1 MKQRQSSH
9 RPECNPL
16 DTGARDHLKSP
27 QEIALVE
34 QKSGAGDRPTDPIRG
49 AVEAKFWHCVNGCG
63 ACCYL
68 KPDERDELADYLAPE
83 ELKLYLSLV
92 GEDGWCV
99 NYDRQQRTC
108 HIYDDRPSF
117 CRVTVATFQ
126 QMFGIEAG
134 DLPEFA
140 AACCREHISDVY
152 GEDSTEMQR
161 FNQEV
166 PV

>member
-1 MKQRQSSH
+1 MDTQPQA
-9 RPECNPL
+9 PL
-16 DTGARDHLKSP
+16 HLP
-27 QEIALVE
+27 QVNEADEPQFSEVDLPDSV
-34 QKSGAGDRPTDPIRG
+34 TRG
-49 AVEAKFWHCVNGCG
+49 AVGDKSWKCVSGCG

-68 KPDERDELADYLAPE
+68 KPDERDELENYLTSE
-83 ELKLYLSLV
+83 DLELYLSLV
-92 GEDGWCV
+92 GKNGWCV
-99 NYDRQQRTC
+99 NYDLRQRNC
-108 HIYDDRPSF
+108 RIYEDRPTF

-126 QMFGIEAG
+126 QMFGIEAM

-166 PV
+166 SA